1 MKLKYNS
8 KLLQKKNNHSSN
20 VDVVVV
26 GAGAAGLSATSE
38 LIRKGRS
45 VLCIEAMDRIG
56 GRCFTDHSIFGS
68 ACDIGAH
75 WLHNYSGNQ
84 IAQYG
89 QKNNERFNIYE
100 IKEDILVYDGQ
111 KKVSPDNLLET
122 LSNIKSI
129 KEKLLVSK
137 VNLNDNKKSHR
148 EDIPFINQIPNKLKE
163 NIWFETAH
171 QALGACLAG
180 VDFDEYT
187 IFDERLN
194 YESIGENDGFVEE
207 GYGTLLVDFRKE
219 VQVNL
224 NTEVNEI
231 KWNGKGVVL
240 ETNQGTIKAKSC
252 IVTVSTE
259 ILRLGKIKFIPSLP
273 IEKYEAFDGITL
285 GAYNHITLK
294 LKKQF
299 YDDFKIQPD
308 TYFFSK
314 IEKTNISP
322 KGYFG
327 SLRLHK
333 SNLSYFDVGG
343 KFAKDLEEEGQEASI
358 DFVLNSL
365 RATFGSKFD
374 QYLIKAHVTNW
385 GKNKYTMGSYSSAR
399 PGKAH
404 LRSVLKKPV
413 GGRIFFA
420 GEATSKNYGTVHG
433 ADLSGKEAAND
444 LIGIINN

>member
-1 MKLKYNS
+1 LK
-8 KLLQKKNNHSSN
+8 KKINKSSEI
-20 VDVVVV
+20 DVVVI
-26 GAGAAGLSATSE
+26 GAGAAGLSASSE
-38 LIRKGRS
+38 LIKKGRS
-45 VLCIEAMDRIG
+45 VLCIEAMNRIG
-56 GRCFTDHSIFGS
+56 GRCFTDHDIFGS
-68 ACDIGAH
+68 PFDVGAH
-75 WLHNYSGNQ
+75 WLHNYSGNH
-84 IAQYG
+84 IVQYG
-89 QKNNERFNIYE
+89 LRKNNKFNIYE
-100 IKEDILVYDGQ
+100 IKEDIIVYDGK
-111 KKVSPDNLLET
+111 KKVSPNHLVET
-122 LSNIKSI
+122 INNIKEF
-129 KEKLLVSK
+129 KEKLLERNSVLNTDKISYKDDVS
-137 VNLNDNKKSHR
+137 
-148 EDIPFINQIPNKLKE
+148 FINQIPKKLKD
-163 NIWFETAH
+163 NTWFETAH
-171 QALGACLAG
+171 QTLGACLAG
-180 VDFDEYT
+180 VDFDKYT
-187 IFDERLN
+187 IFDEMLN
-194 YESIGENDGFVEE
+194 YKHLGENDGFVTE
-207 GYGTLLVDFRKE
+207 GYGALLADFRKE

-224 NTEVNEI
+224 NTEVREI

-252 IVTVSTE
+252 IVTVSIE
-259 ILRLGKIKFIPSLP
+259 ILRLGKIKFTPSLP

-314 IEKTNISP
+314 IEKTNIPP

-420 GEATSKNYGTVHG
+420 GEATSTNYGTVHG
-433 ADLSGKEAAND
+433 ADLSGKEVAND